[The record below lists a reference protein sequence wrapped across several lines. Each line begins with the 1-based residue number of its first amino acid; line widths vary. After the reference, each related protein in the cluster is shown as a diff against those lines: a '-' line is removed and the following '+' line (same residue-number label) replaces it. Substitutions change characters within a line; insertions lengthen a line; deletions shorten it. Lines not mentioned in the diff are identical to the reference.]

1 MASIQFGILAY
12 AYQVIDAIGPLD
24 LLSSANK
31 TSFRINREYGPVS
44 DDLISEAPQFTFHH
58 IGVTRDPVELG
69 TSQMTI
75 VPTTTVEEC
84 PELDILLVAGPYLG
98 NFVLHPKHADFIRR
112 HVTTGKLLF
121 TTCTGASI
129 VAATGVL
136 DGKTATVNNIEFEW
150 VRNRW
155 PKVNWTREKKWI
167 IDGNIWTGSGA
178 IAATDMVA
186 HWLKENYG
194 LPVLV
199 QAASTLDYE
208 PRNQDGAF
216 DVLPQRFDSNGERIS
231 PHVFKYYK
239 AQ

>member
-1 MASIQFGILAY
+1 MAPIQFGILAF
-12 AYQVIDAIGPLD
+12 AYQVIDTIGPID

-31 TSFRINREYGPVS
+31 TAFRINRTYGPVS
-44 DDLISEAPQFTFHH
+44 DELLSQAPQFRFHH
-58 IGVTRDPVELG
+58 IGVNRDPVELG

-75 VPTTTVEEC
+75 VPTTTTDEC

-98 NFVLHPKHADFIRR
+98 NFTLHPKHADFIRK
-112 HVTTGKLLF
+112 HVEQGKLLF
-121 TTCTGASI
+121 TSCTGASV
-129 VAATGVL
+129 VASTGVL

-150 VRNRW
+150 VQNRW
-155 PKVNWTREKKWI
+155 PKVNWTKDKKWV

-178 IAATDMVA
+178 ISAMDMVA

-208 PRNQDGAF
+208 PRDEDGLF
-216 DVLPQRFDSNGERIS
+216 SVFPPRYDPNGKRIGT
-231 PHVFKYYK
+231 HVFKYYPTS
-239 AQ
+239 